1 MTLTAITPALP
12 KCNDCSSSLKM
23 QEFTAK
29 DDMILFCPNCG
40 ATFNWDG
47 MKDQIT
53 LTIDNFVDYDNAKI
67 CEDNRKYLLINR
79 MLEEKQYSLVT
90 YLSNKNKENYIKE

>member
-47 MKDQIT
+47 MKD
-53 LTIDNFVDYDNAKI
+53 
-67 CEDNRKYLLINR
+67 
-79 MLEEKQYSLVT
+79 
-90 YLSNKNKENYIKE
+90 